1 MAGCL
6 RTALRPALAR
16 LLCGVVL
23 GICGCA
29 AWAAAP
35 DAIHILRASDAP
47 YYREAEA
54 ALRAALAPVAP
65 HVHLTTHELVEL
77 PDLPGL
83 PGLPELPGLPGLPAL
98 APSENVW
105 IVAIGT
111 QAASLANRE
120 YPDRDLVAVLVTRSA
135 WEEEVAHRGG
145 RGRRAA
151 VLIDQP
157 VGRALVLARLLRPSS
172 RRAGTALGPA
182 SRALSAEFQ
191 DAAVAAGFTIDV
203 VELATG
209 DNPLAALM
217 PLMGRI
223 DIFVAVPDEALFN
236 RTLAKWVLNLCFR
249 EHIPVI
255 GFSSAYIEAG
265 ALAAVF
271 STPADIGRQSGELLA
286 TLIREEE
293 MRDAQ
298 TTGAADA
305 QWRTH
310 DPEYYA
316 LRTNPQVAHALEI
329 PLPPMETLYRT
340 YAAALKAAL

>member
-65 HVHLTTHELVEL
+65 RVHLTTHELVEL
-77 PDLPGL
+77 PDL

-135 WEEEVAHRGG
+135 WEEEVAQRNG

-157 VGRALVLARLLRPSS
+157 VARALVLARVLRPAS

-182 SRALSAEFQ
+182 SRALSTEFQ
-191 DAAVAAGFTIDV
+191 AAAVAVGFTIDV

-209 DNPLAALM
+209 DNPLAALT

-223 DIFVAVPDEALFN
+223 DVFVAVPDEALFN
-236 RTLAKWVLNLCFR
+236 RALAKWILNLCFR
-249 EHIPVI
+249 ENIPVI
-255 GFSSAYIEAG
+255 GFSSAYAEAG

-271 STPADIGRQSGELLA
+271 STPTDIGRQSGELLA
-286 TLIREEE
+286 TLVGQEEA
-293 MRDAQ
+293 RDAQ
-298 TTGAADA
+298 AAGIAD
-305 QWRTH
+305 QRWRTY

-316 LRTNPQVAHALEI
+316 LRTNPEVARALGI
-329 PLPPMETLYRT
+329 ALPPAETLYRT